1 MDANGNGSMEFE
13 EFLELMTEHM
23 EVDESE
29 ENMRDTFN
37 VSCVTIVTLPN
48 KVM

>member
-1 MDANGNGSMEFE
+1 MV
-13 EFLELMTEHM
+13 MTEHM

-37 VSCVTIVTLPN
+37 ESVLMTSCVLW
-48 KVM
+48 